1 MCYGR
6 NFNLAGTKGQKMSKD
21 RFKFRVWV
29 PVLYYNKNGDDC
41 ETIMCIENATVYS
54 DGAVGCSEND
64 LDTAIINLNL
74 SELEETS
81 VRDYIEAN
89 YSTESDLWYF
99 FDNANIIK
107 EQCTG
112 LKDKSGNLIY
122 EGDIVLAKHSHKSR
136 PGKFIVKWGQGGV
149 FNTVTA
155 GFWLFDFSPITLET
169 ARKGDDFPESSEIEI
184 IGNVHEQAKQK
195 D

>member
-1 MCYGR
+1 M
-6 NFNLAGTKGQKMSKD
+6 D

-29 PVLYYNKNGDDC
+29 PVFYYNKNGDDC
-41 ETIMCIENATVYS
+41 ETIMCIENAAVYS

-81 VRDYIEAN
+81 VRDYIEDN

-112 LKDKSGNLIY
+112 LKDKNGILIY
-122 EGDIVLAKHSHKSR
+122 EGDIVSDRWGESYT
-136 PGKFIVKWGQGGV
+136 VKWVDAKFMMFHNKEYMPETSPRQDWLDKC
-149 FNTVTA
+149 
-155 GFWLFDFSPITLET
+155 GF
-169 ARKGDDFPESSEIEI
+169 EI
-184 IGNVHEQAKQK
+184 IGNIHKQK

>member
-1 MCYGR
+1 M
-6 NFNLAGTKGQKMSKD
+6 ND

-41 ETIMCIENATVYS
+41 ETIMCIENVGVYS

-74 SELEETS
+74 SELEEES
-81 VRDYIEAN
+81 VRNYIEDN

-112 LKDKSGNLIY
+112 LKDKNGNLIY
-122 EGDIVLAKHSHKSR
+122 EGDIIQCYGTRFEVYYDELKCSLLLKCLESNGNKTDIPFYQIDHIYT
-136 PGKFIVKWGQGGV
+136 FEDLM
-149 FNTVTA
+149 
-155 GFWLFDFSPITLET
+155 GFENWEQFLNRVNLEVI
-169 ARKGDDFPESSEIEI
+169 DNI
-184 IGNVHEQAKQK
+184 HETK
-195 D
+195 DSK

>member
-1 MCYGR
+1 M
-6 NFNLAGTKGQKMSKD
+6 NKD
-21 RFKFRVWV
+21 RFNFRVWV

-41 ETIMCIENATVYS
+41 EIIMCIENAAIYS

-74 SELEETS
+74 SELEEKS
-81 VRDYIEAN
+81 VRDYIENN

-99 FDNANIIK
+99 FDSANIIK
-107 EQCTG
+107 EQSTG
-112 LKDKSGNLIY
+112 LRDKNGNLIY
-122 EGDIVLAKHSHKSR
+122 EGDIVLAKHSYKSR
-136 PGKFIVKWGQGGV
+136 PGKFIVKWGQAVGYII
-149 FNTVTA
+149 TA

-184 IGNVHEQAKQK
+184 IGNIHKQAEQK
-195 D
+195 DNK